1 MKRNFLLIVLLFC
14 ILVRI
19 IVQYV
24 SSQAL
29 ARALLQNAGSSVSVS
44 GVVTSEVYVKAGKQ
58 FFSIAGTV
66 GKKVKADTEGEVPVQ
81 WTVVSPSIGGT
92 VVSYGDEVRVTGTVS
107 ISEYGDPR
115 SRGQLVKPSI
125 IVVSQGNGNAVVSA
139 AFLLKNFLTMR
150 MRSLFSEP
158 AASLAGG
165 ILIGTRSDIPKDV
178 LADFKSDGLMH
189 IVAVSGANM
198 VIIINAVTQVLFMFC
213 RRKASIIAIVFI
225 LFFTIL
231 VGPTG
236 AVVRA
241 TIMASLRL
249 VAWLIGRPQYV
260 KRLFFLTG
268 LSMIAYDPF
277 GAVYDIGFQL
287 SVAAT
292 AGLIWLATPITNRLT
307 RVPEFMGLR
316 ENLGTTIAAT
326 LATTPVTLLY
336 FQTFSY
342 LAIPINLIVVPLVPW
357 LMLGSFVSL
366 FVGFFAAYPTEILFD
381 IMVWIVH
388 KGAEIERGLH

>member
-1 MKRNFLLIVLLFC
+1 MRGKILLTVLLFC
-14 ILVRI
+14 IVARLAF
-19 IVQYV
+19 QYV
-24 SSQAL
+24 STDVVRNSLERTVGQIVVV
-29 ARALLQNAGSSVSVS
+29 G
-44 GVVTSEVYVKAGKQ
+44 GVVKSEVYVKAGKQ
-58 FFSIAGTV
+58 FFQIEGTLS
-66 GKKVKADTEGEVPVQ
+66 EREIE
-81 WTVVSPSIGGT
+81 WTVVSPVFGGIE
-92 VVSYGDEVRVTGTVS
+92 VEYGDVVNVSGTVS
-107 ISEYGDPR
+107 VSDYGDPR
-115 SRGQLVKPSI
+115 RRGQLVKPSI
-125 IVVSQGNGNAVVSA
+125 TIISRGHGNAAVRA
-139 AFLLKNFLTMR
+139 AYSLKNFLTMR

-165 ILIGTRSDIPKDV
+165 ILIGTRSDIPKEV

-225 LFFTIL
+225 LFFTVL

-236 AVVRA
+236 AVIRA

-292 AGLIWLATPITNRLT
+292 AGLIWLATPITNRLS
-307 RVPEFMGLR
+307 RVPECIGLR

-366 FVGFFAAYPTEILFD
+366 FVGFFAAFPTEILFD
-381 IMVWIVH
+381 VMVWIVH
-388 KGAEIERGLH
+388 YGAQLERMLH